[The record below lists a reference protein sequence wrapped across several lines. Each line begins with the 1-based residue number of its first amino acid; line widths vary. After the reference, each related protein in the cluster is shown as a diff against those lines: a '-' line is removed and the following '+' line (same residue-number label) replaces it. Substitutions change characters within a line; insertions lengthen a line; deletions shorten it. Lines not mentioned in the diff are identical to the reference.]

1 MVDRDQPVLVVG
13 EALVDVVHAVDGTRA
28 THPGGSPANVA
39 LGLGRLGRS
48 ATLVTWLGDDEEG
61 ALVRRHLRE
70 NRVRV
75 ADGGGLAERTT
86 RAIATLDHAGA
97 ASYTFDLSWRLPPG
111 AAEPGAVVPGAVHVH
126 TGSIAT
132 TVAPGADEVLALLR
146 RHGLAET
153 ISYDPNLRPAVMG
166 TPGAVRHRVEE
177 LVSLSDLVKVS
188 DEDLAWLRPD
198 AAPEAVLE
206 EWAGQGPSLVVLTRG
221 AHGVRAVTAAGVVV
235 ELPSPTVDVVDTVGA
250 GDSFMAA
257 LIDGLLVR
265 DLLGA
270 EHRGALRGVA
280 EGALTAVLERC
291 AAVAAITVSRPGA
304 DPPWERELDATDRWA

>member
-1 MVDRDQPVLVVG
+1 MVGREQPVLVVG
-13 EALVDVVHAVDGTRA
+13 EALVDVVNALDGTTA
-28 THPGGSPANVA
+28 AHPGGSPANVA
-39 LGLGRLGRS
+39 LGLGRLGRA
-48 ATLVTWLGDDEEG
+48 ATLVTWLGDDEDG
-61 ALVRRHLRE
+61 ALVRRHLHE

-86 RAIATLDHAGA
+86 RAIATLDATGA

-111 AAEPGAVVPGAVHVH
+111 STEPGGVESRAVHVH
-126 TGSIAT
+126 TGSLAA
-132 TVAPGADEVLALLR
+132 TVAPGGDEVLAMVR
-146 RHGLAET
+146 RHGADET

-166 TPGAVRHRVEE
+166 SAGAVRARVEE
-177 LVSLSDLVKVS
+177 LVGLSDVVKVS

-198 AAPEAVLE
+198 ATPEAVLE

-235 ELPSPTVDVVDTVGA
+235 ELPSPSVDVVDTVGA

-257 LIDGLLVR
+257 LIDGLLAR

-270 EHRGALRGVA
+270 AHREGLRGIG
-280 EGALTAVLERC
+280 ESALGSVLARC
-291 AAVAAITVSRPGA
+291 ANVAAITVSRPGA
-304 DPPWERELDATDRWA
+304 DPPWEHELGAADHW